1 MTNEFIL
8 QDRLQ
13 KIRQIINQYGEEN
26 FAISFSG
33 GKDSTVLS
41 ALVDMAVPGN
51 AIPRV
56 FADTGIE
63 LKMIRDFVNE
73 RQKTDSRVVVIK
85 PSVSVKR
92 SLEEYGYPFKSK
104 GHSKLVDR
112 YQRIGKCDSV
122 KQYLGEREDKKPWSS
137 AKSCPKKL
145 KYQFK
150 KDFPLRV
157 SDNCCVKMKEEPLEK
172 WQKENKKQYFIIG
185 LMREEGGRRE
195 TANCLAF
202 RNNKLRAFQ
211 PMVSLTKEW
220 EEWFIKEFD
229 VQICDIYKPPYNFTR
244 TGCKGCPFAIE
255 IQQELDTLGKF
266 FPTERKQCE
275 EIWKPVYEEYR
286 RIGYRLKDKQE
297 K

>member
-1 MTNEFIL
+1 MENDFIL

-13 KIRQIINQYGEEN
+13 KIRQIINQYGEDN

-41 ALVDMAVPGN
+41 ALIDMAIPGN

-63 LKMIRDFVNE
+63 LKMIRDFVLE
-73 RQKTDSRVVVIK
+73 KQKTDSRVVVIK
-85 PSVSVKR
+85 PAVSIKR
-92 SLEEYGYPFKSK
+92 SLEENGYPFKSK
-104 GHSKLVDR
+104 GHSRFVDR

-137 AKSCPKKL
+137 IKSCPKKL
-145 KYQFK
+145 KYQFE
-150 KDFPLRV
+150 KDFPMRV
-157 SDNCCVKMKEEPLEK
+157 SDNCCVRMKEEPLEK
-172 WQKENKKQYFIIG
+172 WQKENKKKYFIIG
-185 LMREEGGRRE
+185 LMREEGGRRDSA
-195 TANCLAF
+195 TCLAF
-202 RNNKLRAFQ
+202 RGNKLKAFQ

-229 VQICDIYKPPYNFTR
+229 VQISDIYKLPYNFTR
-244 TGCKGCPFAIE
+244 TGCKGCPFALKL
-255 IQQELDTLGKF
+255 QNELDTLEKF

-275 EIWKPVYEEYR
+275 SIGKPVYEEYR